1 MEKTMKRAMTIA
13 VLCGVA
19 VCAAQTKA
27 NGKSGAKTASKVL
40 TIPKDATRNA
50 DGTYSY
56 TDKDGKLWTYSVT
69 PFGVVKSPVSDAD
82 NSVAANTKVFDKGDT
97 VRFER
102 PGPFGPVSWEKKKTD
117 LTDDERKL
125 VDAQTATAK
134 PDEK

>member
-1 MEKTMKRAMTIA
+1 MKRAMTIA
-13 VLCGVA
+13 VLCGA
-19 VCAAQTKA
+19 AICPAQTTA
-27 NGKSGAKTASKVL
+27 NGKSDGTKSASKAV
-40 TIPKDATRNA
+40 TIPKDAVRNA

-56 TDKDGKLWTYSVT
+56 TDTDGKKWTYSTT
-69 PFGVVKSPVSDAD
+69 PFGVVKSPVNDAGTAVSAD
-82 NSVAANTKVFDKGDT
+82 TKVIDKGDT

-102 PGPFGPVSWEKKKTD
+102 PGPFGPLSWEKKKTD